1 MVKYTI
7 SALLVLASVG
17 SAYALSPEELTQPG
31 SAVTWYQDDADMKRL
46 DVADYLFQHHSKK
59 DVSEAKINQ
68 VNQCV
73 DKEMKSKYSTAKE
86 TDKNAPSM
94 LSLLKKCNG

>member
-1 MVKYTI
+1 MVKFTI

-17 SAYALSPEELTQPG
+17 SAYALSPEEIKQPG

-46 DVADYLFQHHSKK
+46 DVADYMFQHHAKK
-59 DVSEAKINQ
+59 EVSEAKINQ
-68 VNQCV
+68 VNQCLEN
-73 DKEMKSKYSTAKE
+73 EMKKNYSTAKE

-94 LSLLKKCNG
+94 LSLLKKCKA